1 METGVTHTDTRAGES
16 PALKIRIILEE
27 TDEQKQAEQFFQAC
41 GISIGY
47 DSDVVVVSDSPQI
60 CSHYLEKGIAVI
72 AVLKNENAYPGVLYA
87 VMDYRDID
95 GEYIDRVYRRYH
107 GLPWDICETERCLI
121 RETTVDDVEAFYA
134 IYQEKSVTEYM
145 EDLFEDPEEER
156 RYIRDYIDKVYGF
169 YGFGMWTVC
178 LKSTGEVIGRAGL
191 SMREGFEEPELGYVI
206 GVPWQRKGLAEEVCR
221 EIIRYGKEELE
232 MGNIQILMEE
242 GNVASEN
249 LCKKL
254 GFIFAGQ
261 ISWKHKDFNR
271 FLLA

>member
-1 METGVTHTDTRAGES
+1 METGVTHTDTRTGES

-47 DSDVVVVSDSPQI
+47 DSDVVVISDSPQI
-60 CSHYLEKGIAVI
+60 CSCYLEKGIAVI
-72 AVLKNENAYPGVLYA
+72 AVLKNENAYPDVLYA

-134 IYQEKSVTEYM
+134 IYQDKSVTEYM

-232 MGNIQILMEE
+232 IGNIQILMEE
-242 GNVASEN
+242 GNVASEK